1 MPKYQIQVHGTGLLV
16 TAKKISFEQA
26 QFWKELRY
34 NDLTNYLYQGDE
46 GFDDFPIPES
56 AKFSGGFAEEEIDL
70 QIEWNHSCLFSDVK
84 FEQIYGPKV
93 NLIDRIDLIRID
105 NKNEI
110 IFSIENPIL
119 KNFHLPNSPDD
130 EVNVFLVEAENNLLF
145 FESEKGQWTYEADVQ
160 HELKN
165 IEDFKIVATHC
176 SFNEEIDSIV
186 DDVCTAIVASGH
198 IFMLVDSDTDTLGS
212 MPMIYQE

>member
-110 IFSIENPIL
+110 TW
-119 KNFHLPNSPDD
+119 
-130 EVNVFLVEAENNLLF
+130 
-145 FESEKGQWTYEADVQ
+145 EK
-160 HELKN
+160 
-165 IEDFKIVATHC
+165 
-176 SFNEEIDSIV
+176 
-186 DDVCTAIVASGH
+186 
-198 IFMLVDSDTDTLGS
+198 MVDSMTSLMDENI
-212 MPMIYQE
+212 PIYKKFKDVITNLTGNNKPICEKLYNTMLNIF